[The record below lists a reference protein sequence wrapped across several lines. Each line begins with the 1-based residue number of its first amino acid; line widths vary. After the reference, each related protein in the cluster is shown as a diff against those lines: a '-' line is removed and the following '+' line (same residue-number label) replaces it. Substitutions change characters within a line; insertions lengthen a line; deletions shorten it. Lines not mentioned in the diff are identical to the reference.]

1 MKDLTVII
9 PILSLDSKEKKD
21 MFKKALK
28 SASGA
33 ETIIVV
39 GNSEAIYG
47 IEKVNKNV
55 ILLENTGNTEYTAQV
70 NFAVDNVKTKYF
82 SVLEYDDTFS
92 KIWFANVE
100 KYISVDTDNT
110 FAFLPLTEIIDA
122 PSNEIIGYANEAVWA
137 SSFSEEIGYLDN
149 ESMQDYINFNTSG
162 AIFKTEDFKTLGKLK
177 ESMKLVF
184 WYEFLLRAL
193 YKEKRIFVIPKIG
206 YYHYVNREG
215 SITSEYA
222 KNMSVKEA
230 DWWIDLAAKEMYFP
244 QDRKKIYEE
253 E

>member
-33 ETIIVV
+33 ESIIVV
-39 GNSEAIYG
+39 GNSEALSG
-47 IEKVNKNV
+47 IEKVSKNTT
-55 ILLENTGNTEYTAQV
+55 LLENTGDTEYVAQV
-70 NFAVDNVKTKYF
+70 NFSVENVKTKYF

-92 KIWFANVE
+92 KIWFTNVE
-100 KYISVDTDNT
+100 KYLSVDTENT
-110 FAFLPLTEIIDA
+110 FAYLPLTEIIDA
-122 PSNEIIGYANEAVWA
+122 PSNEVIGYANEAVWA
-137 SSFSEEIGYLDN
+137 SSFSEEIGCFDN
-149 ESMQDYINFNTSG
+149 ECMKDYLNFNTSG
-162 AIFKTEDFKTLGKLK
+162 AIFKTEEFKALGKLK

-206 YYHYVNREG
+206 YYHYANRDG
-215 SITSEYA
+215 SMTSEYG

-230 DWWIDLAAKEMYFP
+230 DWWIDLATKEMYFP
-244 QDRKKIYEE
+244 QDRKKTYEE

>member
-1 MKDLTVII
+1 M
-9 PILSLDSKEKKD
+9 
-21 MFKKALK
+21 
-28 SASGA
+28 
-33 ETIIVV
+33 
-39 GNSEAIYG
+39 
-47 IEKVNKNV
+47 
-55 ILLENTGNTEYTAQV
+55 ENTGNTEYTAQV

-162 AIFKTEDFKTLGKLK
+162 AIFKTEDFKTLGN
-177 ESMKLVF
+177 
-184 WYEFLLRAL
+184 LRN
-193 YKEKRIFVIPKIG
+193 P
-206 YYHYVNREG
+206 
-215 SITSEYA
+215 
-222 KNMSVKEA
+222 
-230 DWWIDLAAKEMYFP
+230 
-244 QDRKKIYEE
+244 
-253 E
+253 